1 MAYCRIHTNYEN
13 GNYSESI
20 TLRKE
25 DAEKMVN
32 FLNENIKNINDNIR
46 NNSHSNIK
54 KYSIQVLNKLSK
66 KDYHDLYNFLIS
78 EGDASKN
85 IAEILRSGNDE
96 LLLAIKNNNNIESI
110 VPEYWEKKGEYY
122 YALAKCEELKYS
134 LNEYV

>member
-54 KYSIQVLNKLSK
+54 KYSIQVLNKPSK
-66 KDYHDLYNFLIS
+66 KDYHDLYNFFRVDI
-78 EGDASKN
+78 
-85 IAEILRSGNDE
+85 
-96 LLLAIKNNNNIESI
+96 
-110 VPEYWEKKGEYY
+110 
-122 YALAKCEELKYS
+122 
-134 LNEYV
+134 